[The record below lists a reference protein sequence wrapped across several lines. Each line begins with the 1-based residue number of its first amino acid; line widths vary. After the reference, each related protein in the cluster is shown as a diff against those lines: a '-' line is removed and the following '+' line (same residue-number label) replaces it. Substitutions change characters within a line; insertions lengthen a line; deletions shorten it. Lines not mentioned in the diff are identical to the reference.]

1 MAEFQARRQLFVK
14 SRATKSN
21 GMPGSSHDRIEE
33 QKMSCDSLDLVQ
45 LSRRYKLARISKLHE
60 DFDECSSLA
69 NANVQNNEEM
79 LLVLCSGNTT
89 VSTSNAHT
97 KDTTVVATVSKQST
111 APVTPIASNLNF
123 DSDSESEDNVNPNSA
138 QPTQLH
144 IDLATEH
151 LPAKNIRGPNV
162 VSIDELVLQSD
173 VQYDIRKILI
183 SLANSCAYVI
193 GSGPYAT
200 RIINMLKQRL
210 IQRKQHE
217 QDTKQCLIEMGFTR
231 SKVQHA
237 LNINKYA
244 HFNPVKPKTPNYRF
258 LFSSFLAMSMP
269 QPWNG

>member
-1 MAEFQARRQLFVK
+1 MTFADVKRKVVAEFHARRQLFVK

-79 LLVLCSGNTT
+79 LLVLCSEKTT

-97 KDTTVVATVSKQST
+97 KDTTVVATV
-111 APVTPIASNLNF
+111 TPIASNLNYNS
-123 DSDSESEDNVNPNSA
+123 DSDSEDNVNPNSA

-244 HFNPVKPKTPNYRF
+244 DFNPVKQKT
-258 LFSSFLAMSMP
+258 SFY
-269 QPWNG
+269 